1 MISEN
6 IRNLRK
12 NFNINQVEL
21 ASKLG
26 VTKQCVSNW
35 ENDNILPS
43 IEMLI
48 KLAKFFSVTTDYL
61 LDLNSDKTIDV
72 SGLTDIQ
79 IKKFEQDIK
88 NGVKIDLENYYTDDD
103 SFNTGEKR
111 LGLKIS
117 LLGSKLIKKGINTTF
132 DLVSKLVNN

>member
-1 MISEN
+1 M
-6 IRNLRK
+6 K
-12 NFNINQVEL
+12 K
-21 ASKLG
+21 SKG
-26 VTKQCVSNW
+26 
-35 ENDNILPS
+35 IF
-43 IEMLI
+43 
-48 KLAKFFSVTTDYL
+48 KFFFLVL
-61 LDLNSDKTIDV
+61 LTIYTFLFFV
-72 SGLTDIQ
+72 VNAGYYEYESYSKKRLTDIQ

-88 NGVKIDLENYYTDDD
+88 NGVRIDLENYYTDDD

>member
-1 MISEN
+1 MISEK

-72 SGLTDIQ
+72 S
-79 IKKFEQDIK
+79 
-88 NGVKIDLENYYTDDD
+88 V
-103 SFNTGEKR
+103 R
-111 LGLKIS
+111 
-117 LLGSKLIKKGINTTF
+117 
-132 DLVSKLVNN
+132 